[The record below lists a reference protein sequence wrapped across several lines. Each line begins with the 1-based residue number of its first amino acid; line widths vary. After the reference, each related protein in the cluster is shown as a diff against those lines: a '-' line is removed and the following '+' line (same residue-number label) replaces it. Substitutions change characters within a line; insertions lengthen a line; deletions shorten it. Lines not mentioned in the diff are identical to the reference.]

1 MKVNHTKD
9 AKKSSWLKLYG
20 MLKNRMVIQE
30 QDFFDTFSD
39 CAAEILNPNEQKQ
52 KKYLEN
58 PMGPIYFLDIIQS
71 VQRGEGA
78 ETM

>member
-20 MLKNRMVIQE
+20 MLKMVIQE

-39 CAAEILNPNEQKQ
+39 CAAEILNPNWQKQ
-52 KKYLEN
+52 KKYVEN
-58 PMGPIYFLDIIQS
+58 IMGPIFFLDIIQS